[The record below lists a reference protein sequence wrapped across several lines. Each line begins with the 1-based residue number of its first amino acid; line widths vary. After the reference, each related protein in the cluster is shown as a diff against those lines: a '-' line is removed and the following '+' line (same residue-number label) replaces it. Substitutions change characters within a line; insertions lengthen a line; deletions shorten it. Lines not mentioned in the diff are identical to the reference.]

1 MQRDEHG
8 YIVVE
13 TIGSF
18 LLLVLLITSIL
29 SLINIVTV
37 QSRIHYALSQTAQSV
52 SMYCYALEA
61 AGIADDLTAISAK
74 AEDSQEEL
82 NKFKTNFNGLM
93 DGIETLSPEAVGN
106 HGEALLDQG
115 NAVWEEVS
123 SNPKGTLQNLIT
135 YFLDQGSSAALEAA
149 LRPLMNHYLS
159 NGSMSGDEYL
169 KAFGI
174 GNGTTEGIA
183 NLEFHSFDVF
193 DTGSIGSN
201 DSKLLTGNGDVK
213 LVVSY
218 DIDYSF
224 GALMLP
230 FDEPCLHVTQ
240 EVLTKAWLG
249 GKGDGYK
256 G

>member
-1 MQRDEHG
+1 MRRDENG

-13 TIGSF
+13 TICSF
-18 LLLVLLITSIL
+18 LLLVFLITSIL

-37 QSRIHYALSQTAQSV
+37 QSRVHYALSQTAQSV

-74 AEDSQEEL
+74 AEASQGEL
-82 NKFKTNFNGLM
+82 DKFKTNFNGLM
-93 DGIETLSPEAVGN
+93 DGIQALSPETVGN
-106 HGEALLDQG
+106 YGEALLDQG
-115 NAVWEEVS
+115 SAVWDETT
-123 SNPKGTLQNLIT
+123 SNPKGTVQNLMT
-135 YFLDQGSSAALEAA
+135 YFLDQGSSAALEAV

-169 KAFGI
+169 KVFGV
-174 GNGTTEGIA
+174 GNGKTEGIE

-193 DTGSIGSN
+193 SVSSVGNN
-201 DSKLLTGNGDVK
+201 DSKLLTGSGDVK

-230 FDEPCLHVTQ
+230 FDEPYLHVTQ
-240 EVLTKAWLG
+240 EVITKAWLG
-249 GKGDGYK
+249 GKGEGYK
-256 G
+256 E